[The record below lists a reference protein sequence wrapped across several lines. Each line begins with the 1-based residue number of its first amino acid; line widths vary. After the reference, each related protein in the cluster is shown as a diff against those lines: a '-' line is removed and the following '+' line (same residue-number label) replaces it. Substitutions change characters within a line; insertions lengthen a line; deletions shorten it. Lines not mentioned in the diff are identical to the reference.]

1 MKKIAL
7 YSAIVIGSLMSSCG
21 ETGDSADKESADK
34 NDPQQWFDQKLGN
47 LKLKPHESVNKEEM
61 YRQYNANPA
70 YWDKVFAFLQDTDL
84 KTLSAGRH
92 EIDGD
97 NVYAMVTEAPTK
109 DLDST
114 KFESHRKYIDVQYV
128 IDGEEKIAVEPVE
141 GATVTVPYDD
151 TKDIAHYSGEGKTYT
166 ATPGTFFI
174 FFPTDAHR
182 PSITPGGNKT
192 DKKLV
197 IKVRAAQ

>member
-7 YSAIVIGSLMSSCG
+7 YSAIVIGSLMQSCG
-21 ETGDSADKESADK
+21 ESGGESDGK
-34 NDPQQWFDQKLGN
+34 NDAQEWFDQNLGR
-47 LKLKPHESVNKEEM
+47 LKMKPHESINKQEM
-61 YRQYNANPA
+61 YRQYDANKA
-70 YWDKVFAFLQDTDL
+70 YWDKVFVFLRDTDL
-84 KTLSAGRH
+84 KKLSAGRH

-128 IDGEEKIAVEPVE
+128 IDGEEKIAVQPVAN
-141 GATVTVPYDD
+141 ATVTEPYDD
-151 TKDIAHYSGEGKTYT
+151 AKDIAHYSGEGTVYT
-166 ATPGTFFI
+166 ATPEAFFI

-182 PSITPGGNKT
+182 PGITPGGNQP

>member
-7 YSAIVIGSLMSSCG
+7 FSAIVIGTLVQSC
-21 ETGDSADKESADK
+21 SESGDK
-34 NDPQQWFDQKLGN
+34 NDPQQWFDQTLSG
-47 LKLKPHESVNKEEM
+47 LKMKPNESIDKQEM
-61 YRQYNANPA
+61 YRQYKANPA
-70 YWDKVFAFLQDTDL
+70 YWDKVVAFLRDTDL
-84 KTLSAGRH
+84 KNLPAGRH

-97 NVYAMVTEAPTK
+97 NVYAMVTIAPTK

-128 IDGEEKIAVEPVE
+128 IDGEEKIAVEPVAN
-141 GATVTVPYDD
+141 ATVTVPYDD
-151 TKDIAHYSGEGKTYT
+151 AKDIAHYSGEGETYT
-166 ATPGTFFI
+166 ATPETFFI
-174 FFPTDAHR
+174 FFPINAHR
-182 PSITPGGNKT
+182 PSITPGGNEI

>member
-7 YSAIVIGSLMSSCG
+7 YSAIVIGSLMQSCS
-21 ETGDSADKESADK
+21 ETGGKSEG
-34 NDPQQWFDQKLGN
+34 QQEASGDANQGQLFDG
-47 LKLKPHESVNKEEM
+47 LKMKPHESINKEEM
-61 YRQYNANPA
+61 QRQYTANKA
-70 YWDKVFAFLQDTDL
+70 YWDKVIAFLHDTDL
-84 KTLSAGRH
+84 KNLSAGRH

-128 IDGEEKIAVEPVE
+128 IDGEEKIGVQPVAN
-141 GATVTVPYDD
+141 ATVTEPYDD
-151 TKDIAHYSGEGKTYT
+151 AKDIAHYSGEGKVYD
-166 ATPGTFFI
+166 ATPETFFI

-182 PSITPGGNKT
+182 PGITPGGNKP

>member
-1 MKKIAL
+1 
-7 YSAIVIGSLMSSCG
+7 
-21 ETGDSADKESADK
+21 
-34 NDPQQWFDQKLGN
+34 
-47 LKLKPHESVNKEEM
+47 
-61 YRQYNANPA
+61 
-70 YWDKVFAFLQDTDL
+70 
-84 KTLSAGRH
+84 
-92 EIDGD
+92 
-97 NVYAMVTEAPTK
+97 MVTEAPTK

-151 TKDIAHYSGEGKTYT
+151 AKDIAHYSGEGTTYT

-174 FFPTDAHR
+174 FFPADAHR
-182 PSITPGGNKT
+182 PGITPGGNQP